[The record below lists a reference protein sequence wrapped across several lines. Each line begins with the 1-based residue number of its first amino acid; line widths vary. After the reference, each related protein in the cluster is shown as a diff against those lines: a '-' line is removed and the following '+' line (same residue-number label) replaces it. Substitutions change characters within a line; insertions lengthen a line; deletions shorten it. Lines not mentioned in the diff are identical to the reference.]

1 MLIKWCKKNSLKYA
15 FSSKLNPSSKYIFLQ
30 FIARFPKLC
39 CVFWLC
45 SVCTSE
51 HVMLVFCPLTAGM
64 LNEIHC
70 MSREAFLLK
79 GSWCILGFPT
89 EPGRCDTH
97 NALRQKY
104 EALSLPTADPTYSVQ
119 DILWT
124 PPYRTALPRSYKIRV
139 TCLKAMNGKRQSPGP
154 PQFHCAGLTA
164 HDSRQ
169 TAIVISEVY
178 SSWRMQSPPYW

>member
-1 MLIKWCKKNSLKYA
+1 ML
-15 FSSKLNPSSKYIFLQ
+15 
-30 FIARFPKLC
+30 
-39 CVFWLC
+39 
-45 SVCTSE
+45 
-51 HVMLVFCPLTAGM
+51 
-64 LNEIHC
+64 
-70 MSREAFLLK
+70 
-79 GSWCILGFPT
+79 CILAMFCMYKQACHACVLSSHSRHAEWDPLHVPRGLSSERQLMHIWFSHRTGP
-89 EPGRCDTH
+89 
-97 NALRQKY
+97 LRHSQRTTS
-104 EALSLPTADPTYSVQ
+104 EALSLPPADPTYSVQ